1 MEGLW
6 LGSWLRF
13 ILGTRLGPYVP
24 TPPHVVRRMLSLAAV
39 SADDCVHDVGCGDG
53 RALLAAA
60 QEHGARAVGYEL
72 DARLA
77 AAAAEAVA
85 KAGLQHRI
93 DVRQG
98 DAREA
103 CFESADVVLMYLS
116 ETGNAR
122 ARVTNVAAR
131 LRACQHTPCLCSRA
145 DMRCRRP
152 PCCRGCGSQPLRAL
166 PGACHPRAAS
176 RSRSR

>member
-24 TPPHVVRRMLSLAAV
+24 TPPHVVRLMLSLAGV
-39 SADDCVHDVGCGDG
+39 SANDVVHDVGCGDG
-53 RALLAAA
+53 RVLLAAA
-60 QEHGARAVGYEL
+60 QEHGARGVGYEL

-77 AAAAEAVA
+77 AAAAQAVA

-93 DVRQG
+93 DVRRA

-103 CFESADVVLMYLS
+103 CFEGADVVLMYLS
-116 ETGNAR
+116 ETGNVR
-122 ARVTNVAAR
+122 ARVAAR
-131 LRACQHTPCLCSRA
+131 LRR
-145 DMRCRRP
+145 
-152 PCCRGCGSQPLRAL
+152 L
-166 PGACHPRAAS
+166 PAHSYIG
-176 RSRSR
+176 